1 MIQQTVSR
9 DVHITVSECQC
20 NMAISC
26 TENYVR
32 LKIPAV
38 RNLASRTIQVNIIL
52 VRLNYY

>member
-38 RNLASRTIQVNIIL
+38 RNHASRIIQVNIIL